1 MNLRYC
7 ASGWFY
13 YRKKNWNNIMHL
25 DSGHWNQGV
34 QFWSP
39 DSSY

>member
-1 MNLRYC
+1 LKAISEDSQFSYNQ
-7 ASGWFY
+7 
-13 YRKKNWNNIMHL
+13 NNVMHL

-39 DSSY
+39 NSSY